1 MSRWFRFYNDANRN
15 PKVAKLSD
23 RQFRLWID
31 LLCLASENDG
41 LIPPLEDVK
50 HLLNKRLDHLST
62 GVEALIRA
70 GLIDC
75 YRDCFTPH
83 NWNKFQ
89 YKSDSSTKRVKK
101 HRAGCNVSV
110 TAPETDTDT
119 ETEAEVRDPY
129 QQNSFSRGSTTR
141 EEFSPGPF
149 TILEGGKYQ

>member
-23 RQFRLWID
+23 RQFRLWVD

-41 LIPPLEDVK
+41 LIPPLDDVK
-50 HLLNKRLDHLST
+50 HLLNRRLDYLST
-62 GVEALIRA
+62 GVEALIRV

-75 YRDCFTPH
+75 YRDCYTPH

-89 YKSDSSTKRVKK
+89 YKSDSSTKRVQK

-110 TAPETDTDT
+110 TAPETETDT
-119 ETEAEVRDPY
+119 EADTDHYPNQEERSQGNRD
-129 QQNSFSRGSTTR
+129 TH
-141 EEFSPGPF
+141 EEFSHGPF
-149 TILEGGKYQ
+149 SVLNGGKS